1 MNDSATNAAQLPEAE
16 DEISLLDLLQV
27 VADNLRLLILGPLAV
42 GLAALGISFAIPP
55 TFTAKTLFLPPQQ
68 QQSSA
73 SALIQSLGSM
83 GGLAGA
89 AIGGIKNPAD
99 QYIAFMKTAS
109 LQDALIERFKLQERY
124 EQKFRVDTRKQ
135 LLDNTKLASGK
146 DGIITLEVDD
156 RDPKFAA
163 DLANAYIDELRRLM
177 TRLAV
182 TEAQMRRQFFEGKLK
197 EAKESLTVADQALRS
212 TGINSSTL
220 KSSPAAAVEVVA
232 KLRAGITA
240 QEIKIANMRGFLT
253 ESAPDIK
260 QAMNELSVLREQLAR
275 AEKDDPQSRG
285 DDNYIA
291 RFRAYKYSETLY
303 ELFAK
308 QYELARVDEAREGA
322 VIQVVDPA
330 TPPEKKAKPKK
341 ALIAVIATLAA
352 GFLLLLWVFVRQA
365 LRSAAQNPD
374 SAAKIQGLRVATRRA
389 LGLR

>member
-163 DLANAYIDELRRLM
+163 DLANAYIDELRRLI

-197 EAKESLTVADQALRS
+197 EA
-212 TGINSSTL
+212 
-220 KSSPAAAVEVVA
+220 
-232 KLRAGITA
+232 
-240 QEIKIANMRGFLT
+240 
-253 ESAPDIK
+253 
-260 QAMNELSVLREQLAR
+260 
-275 AEKDDPQSRG
+275 
-285 DDNYIA
+285 
-291 RFRAYKYSETLY
+291 
-303 ELFAK
+303 
-308 QYELARVDEAREGA
+308 
-322 VIQVVDPA
+322 
-330 TPPEKKAKPKK
+330 
-341 ALIAVIATLAA
+341 
-352 GFLLLLWVFVRQA
+352 
-365 LRSAAQNPD
+365 
-374 SAAKIQGLRVATRRA
+374 
-389 LGLR
+389 